1 MHLAPFVFVS
11 PLGACV
17 FSFSYV
23 PYYICSAQFC
33 KESIAGNF
41 GTLYGFAAWLPCK
54 NKYLIFR
61 KSPMENC
68 YLSGRCCKTVYFG
81 YQMPEHKLFGHFFC
95 PLFLWTHS
103 CATLYAATAYTKHT
117 RTQYHLLLS
126 EIPFVLWS
134 LRFPSAK
141 AMSKYILL
149 RNILRWRYRKYG
161 KQTDM

>member
-33 KESIAGNF
+33 KESIAGNLGPYTASPHDSHAKTSTWF
-41 GTLYGFAAWLPCK
+41 S
-54 NKYLIFR
+54 R

-68 YLSGRCCKTVYFG
+68 YLSGRFCKTVYFG

-103 CATLYAATAYTKHT
+103 CATLYAAAAYTKHT
-117 RTQYHLLLS
+117 KTQYHLLLS

-141 AMSKYILL
+141 AKSKYILL